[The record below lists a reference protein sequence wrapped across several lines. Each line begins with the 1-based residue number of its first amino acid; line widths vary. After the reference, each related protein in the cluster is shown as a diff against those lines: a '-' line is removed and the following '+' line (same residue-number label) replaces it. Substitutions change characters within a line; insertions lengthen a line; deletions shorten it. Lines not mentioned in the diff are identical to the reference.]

1 MGNIPDDTMKT
12 FCFTV
17 DDNIRFLK
25 EIAQDRPE
33 SIFDHPYL
41 AMYRRLHREYG
52 VKVQLNL
59 FYRLGDFE
67 LSQMPD
73 AYRGEWAENADW
85 LKLSFHADYEKED
98 PYILSGY
105 EEVYED
111 CRKVHENII
120 RFAAPAALAKTT
132 TIHWCQTTEDGVR
145 ALADLGIK
153 GLLGLFGS
161 SQNPKTSYSIREEQA
176 KELRRGKTLK
186 IGEVYF
192 AAIAL
197 VLNNYSKEEILEKLG
212 TILERDAI
220 KVMIHEQYFYSDYP
234 AYQRDFEE
242 KLGACFA
249 FLNHKGYVSCLFEDV
264 IGECH

>member
-1 MGNIPDDTMKT
+1 MTMKT

-25 EIAQDRPE
+25 EIEQDRPE
-33 SIFDHPYL
+33 SIFAHPYL

-59 FYRLGDFE
+59 FYRLGDFA

-73 AYRGEWAENADW
+73 TYYREWEENAAW
-85 LKLSFHADYEKED
+85 LKLSFHSDCEIED
-98 PYILSGY
+98 PYISSGY

-111 CRKVHENII
+111 CRKVNENIV
-120 RFAAPAALAKTT
+120 RFASPAALAKTT

-153 GLLGLFGS
+153 GLLGLFGN

-176 KELRRGKTLK
+176 KELRSGKTVKL
-186 IGEVYF
+186 GDVHF

-197 VLNNYSKEEILEKLG
+197 VLNNHSKEVILEKLG
-212 TILERDAI
+212 TIQNRNAI
-220 KVMIHEQYFYSDYP
+220 NVMIHEQYFYSDYP
-234 AYQRDFEE
+234 AYQSDFEE

-249 FLNHKGYVSCLFEDV
+249 YLNSKGYTSCFFEDV
-264 IGECH
+264 IR

>member
-1 MGNIPDDTMKT
+1 MMMKT

-25 EIAQDRPE
+25 EIVQDRPE
-33 SIFDHPYL
+33 SLFAHPYL
-41 AMYRRLHREYG
+41 AMYRRLHQKYG

-67 LSQMPD
+67 LSQIPD
-73 AYRGEWAENADW
+73 AYYREWVENADW
-85 LKLSFHADYEKED
+85 LKLSFHSDYEKED
-98 PYILSGY
+98 PYISSGY

-120 RFAAPAALAKTT
+120 RFASPAALAKTT
-132 TIHWCQTTEDGVR
+132 TIHWCQTTEDGVK

-153 GLLGLFGS
+153 GLLGLFGNS
-161 SQNPKTSYSIREEQA
+161 RNPKTSYSIREEQA
-176 KELRRGKTLK
+176 KELRRGKIMK
-186 IGEVYF
+186 IGEVHF

-197 VLNNYSKEEILEKLG
+197 VLNNYSEEVILEKLG
-212 TILERDAI
+212 TILDRNAI
-220 KVMIHEQYFYSDYP
+220 NVMIHEQYFYSDYP
-234 AYQRDFEE
+234 AYQKDFEE

-249 FLNHKGYVSCLFEDV
+249 FLNNKGYASCFFEDV
-264 IGECH
+264 IGES